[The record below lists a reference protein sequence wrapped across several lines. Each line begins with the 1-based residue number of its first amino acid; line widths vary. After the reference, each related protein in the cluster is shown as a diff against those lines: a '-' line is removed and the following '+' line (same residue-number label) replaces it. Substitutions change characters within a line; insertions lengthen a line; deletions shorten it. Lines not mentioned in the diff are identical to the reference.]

1 MVNEYK
7 TMGDYYKSSY
17 GNTTLHTNYH
27 YFRFNAFLKNAKD
40 AMKEL
45 NSISGGID
53 ALEAK
58 ELAFYKKFGCNS
70 YEEFMDLLRMM
81 MNSDD
86 GKLLRRA
93 SNENVSKFISRLIS
107 GKDGTRDMNEFD
119 LRITINTDQA
129 QDKMDEI
136 SKALSAAFKQ
146 PVDLGITITGAR
158 NADLKRMVNRL
169 TKKRLHITSNNI
181 EKLAQYLA
189 SDEEINEMITIEIG
203 GRRVT
208 SKQISESIQYRP
220 YPWGYKLS
228 EIREGMAENPKQT
241 ITELEQAINDIRAEL
256 KQYFGGSGSTE
267 FNQALETT
275 LDSVLSSGYNLFFIG
290 GNVRNGLLGAFG
302 EFGTALLM
310 NYLYLKTGGR
320 LNESI
325 AEVVGQNLGKQDVQ
339 IFDAFGI
346 QVKNYSVNAGPNG
359 AFTRSNI
366 EVKQHPNEVAQY
378 FSDAQ
383 SFTGFLANFFFN
395 ADINKHYFGTIYD
408 LEDILEKEYTAELLR
423 TAVADI
429 SDTVCFYN
437 ISQQYFVPGS
447 RILAFYQGCIENI
460 ETKIICNSGIH
471 WTEGPS
477 RGPNEFWKW
486 LGHAW
491 APTAKNTSVFNQ
503 LIGNGI
509 TIRTTMKGLNI
520 GKYAY

>member
-1 MVNEYK
+1 MIDEYK
-7 TMGDYYKSSY
+7 SMGQYYQSSY

-45 NSISGGID
+45 NSLPGGIE

-70 YEEFMDLLRMM
+70 YEEFMDFLRLM

-93 SNENVSKFISRLIS
+93 SNENVSKFINKLIA
-107 GKDGTRDMNEFD
+107 GKTDNKDMNDFD
-119 LRITINTDQA
+119 LNITINTSQA
-129 QDKMDEI
+129 QSKIDEI
-136 SKALSAAFKQ
+136 SSALSAAFGQ
-146 PVDLGITITGAR
+146 PIDLGITVKGNVT
-158 NADLKRMVNRL
+158 NLKKMVNKLLKKNYHLSSFNTEALSSFL
-169 TKKRLHITSNNI
+169 T
-181 EKLAQYLA
+181 
-189 SDEEINEMITIEIG
+189 SDSSLEELVTIEMG
-203 GRRVT
+203 GSRVT
-208 SKQISESIQYRP
+208 SSELSQLIRYRP
-220 YPWGYKLS
+220 YPWGYTLAD
-228 EIREGMAENPKQT
+228 IRKGMAENPKQT
-241 ITELEQAINDIRAEL
+241 VAELEQAINDIRKEIRN
-256 KQYFGGSGSTE
+256 YFGGSGSSE
-267 FNQALETT
+267 FNQALEQT
-275 LDSVLSSGYNLFFIG
+275 LNSVLSSGYNLFFIG
-290 GNVRNGLLGAFG
+290 SNVRNGLLGAFG
-302 EFGTALLM
+302 EFGTALLI
-310 NYLYLKTGGR
+310 NYLYLKSGHI
-320 LNESI
+320 LNDSI

-339 IFDAFGI
+339 ILDAFGI

-359 AFTRSNI
+359 AFTRRNI
-366 EVKQHPNEVAQY
+366 EVRQHPNEVAQY
-378 FSDAQ
+378 FSNAQ

-395 ADINKHYFGTIYD
+395 ADINKHYYNTIYD
-408 LEDILEKEYTAELLR
+408 LEDVLEKEYTAELLR

-429 SDTVCFYN
+429 GDTVCFYN

-491 APTAKNTSVFNQ
+491 APTEKNASVFNQ

-509 TIRTTMKGLNI
+509 TIKTTMKGLNI
-520 GKYAY
+520 GNYAY

>member
-1 MVNEYK
+1 MSNEYR
-7 TMGDYYKSSY
+7 TMGELYQASY

-93 SNENVSKFISRLIS
+93 SNENVSKFISKLIG
-107 GKDGTRDMNEFD
+107 GKTGTRDMNEFD
-119 LRITINTDQA
+119 LNITINTNQA
-129 QDKMDEI
+129 QSEMDKI
-136 SKALSAAFKQ
+136 SKALSAAFRQ
-146 PVDLGITITGAR
+146 PVDLGITVKGNVTS
-158 NADLKRMVNRL
+158 LKRMVNRL
-169 TKKRLHITSNNI
+169 AKKNYHLSSFNT
-181 EKLAQYLA
+181 EALA
-189 SDEEINEMITIEIG
+189 SFLYSDTELDEMITIELG
-203 GRRVT
+203 GSRVT
-208 SKQISESIQYRP
+208 TKELSQVVKYRP
-220 YPWGYKLS
+220 YPWGYTMADIKK
-228 EIREGMAENPKQT
+228 GMVENPKQT
-241 ITELEQAINDIRAEL
+241 TAELEQAIKDIRAEI
-256 KQYFGGSGSTE
+256 KQYFGGSGSVE

-290 GNVRNGLLGAFG
+290 SNVRNGLLGAFG

-320 LNESI
+320 LDESI

-366 EVKQHPNEVAQY
+366 EVRQHPNEVAQY

-408 LEDILEKEYTAELLR
+408 LEDVLEKEYTAELLR

-491 APTAKNTSVFNQ
+491 APTTKNTSVFNQ